1 MLGRFQ
7 IRDAGVAAFIVK
19 IRRCDG
25 SDDLTDRCF
34 RIDGVVRIDMAQS
47 RACFRNTPD
56 LDVLGPFA
64 VSAQIGARFAR
75 GYIGKRAS
83 QRRSVGR
90 RSYARRYVFQ
100 EASTGWRRCFVL
112 FCSHRRRSSVIRKGG
127 NYPPSASTSRLHGLV
142 SFERVGRYRN
152 RTTTPAGVRM

>member
-64 VSAQIGARFAR
+64 VPAQIGAGFAR
-75 GYIGKRAS
+75 RDVGKRVG
-83 QRRSVGR
+83 QRRSAGR
-90 RSYARRYVFQ
+90 RSHA
-100 EASTGWRRCFVL
+100 
-112 FCSHRRRSSVIRKGG
+112 
-127 NYPPSASTSRLHGLV
+127 
-142 SFERVGRYRN
+142 GRHEF
-152 RTTTPAGVRM
+152 